1 MIKALAGTLLGSMPC
16 CVAYCERD
24 GSVSST
30 ELRADESR
38 ARIEAMRAAI
48 GSGLG

>member
-1 MIKALAGTLLGSMPC
+1 MIKALAGTLLGALPC

-24 GSVSST
+24 GSVSTT

-38 ARIEAMRAAI
+38 ARIEVMRAGI
-48 GSGLG
+48 GSSLS